1 MEECTI
7 PNSHKINVTSSEV
20 RRYIFKISSSL
31 VRMGIFRT
39 CVIFLAFQ
47 FDSERNVVSSSEKE
61 VQSNEL
67 PRVFHL
73 KNIHMSLDTFN

>member
-1 MEECTI
+1 MV
-7 PNSHKINVTSSEV
+7 PNSHKINVTSSAV

-31 VRMGIFRT
+31 IRMGIFRT

-47 FDSERNVVSSSEKE
+47 FDSERNIVSSVKKK

-67 PRVFHL
+67 PRVFAFKKH
-73 KNIHMSLDTFN
+73 IYVT